1 MLSRADLATHAAVR
15 LTVSLPVSL
24 VAGLGAGFAFFRG
37 PAPLTPA
44 AAAAV
49 RAREVSTDAAAWPD
63 SPAATDAKAQRL
75 IAAALR
81 KGRRLERQDEMYRAI
96 EALTADDFRRLVT
109 DFGAVKA
116 MAEKLRDLDWETS
129 RALASG
135 LIARWLAVD
144 PGTVMTWA
152 PRMLELIPQNQNAR
166 GLILD
171 TLAAKRPAELLAL
184 VPACKDAA
192 ERADLISR
200 ALRELAAR
208 DLPQARAWL
217 AGCTEP
223 ADRRVAEKAVR
234 LGTVQGDPLSAVGLA
249 AALTN
254 NRIEAGEL
262 LRAAAGHA
270 AKIGT
275 GTLRAFATT
284 PMEPW
289 MVASVASVLAERE
302 PELGLDLALKIG
314 PDAQASSY
322 ALQQGFGALAA
333 RDPAQAVA
341 RLENLTAAQLTAA
354 VSGIGNVWVQR
365 DPAAAVAWLAQR
377 SPAERANP
385 SYSKYGSNDTL
396 LSAFGQWAEQ
406 AQGDAG
412 AWAAAQP
419 EGATRDALQTRLAQV
434 LADRGQPAEA
444 VQLLARFGSAAN
456 PKAVASVAEAWAR
469 SDPLAAADW
478 AIAQEP
484 GPAQNSAL
492 AGIVSTWAND
502 NPRGVEDWLAQFP
515 AGEARD
521 RSVAAF
527 LARGSS
533 WSAGSAEQLAEFD
546 AWFGL
551 IDDPLSRAQAAVQSF
566 WRRKERDPAGARAW
580 LAALPNLDPEVVRIT
595 LRDDR

>member
-1 MLSRADLATHAAVR
+1 
-15 LTVSLPVSL
+15 
-24 VAGLGAGFAFFRG
+24 
-37 PAPLTPA
+37 
-44 AAAAV
+44 
-49 RAREVSTDAAAWPD
+49 
-63 SPAATDAKAQRL
+63 
-75 IAAALR
+75 
-81 KGRRLERQDEMYRAI
+81 
-96 EALTADDFRRLVT
+96 
-109 DFGAVKA
+109 
-116 MAEKLRDLDWETS
+116 
-129 RALASG
+129 
-135 LIARWLAVD
+135 
-144 PGTVMTWA
+144 
-152 PRMLELIPQNQNAR
+152 MLELVPKNQNAR

-184 VPACKDAA
+184 VPACKDAE

-217 AGCTEP
+217 AGCTDP

-234 LGTVQGDPLSAVGLA
+234 LGTVQGDPLRAVGLA

-254 NRIEAGEL
+254 NRIEADEL

-270 AKIGT
+270 ARIGT
-275 GTLRAFATT
+275 GTLRALATT

-289 MVASVASVLAERE
+289 MAASVAGEIADRE
-302 PELGLDLALKIG
+302 PELALDLALKTG
-314 PDAQASSY
+314 TDAQISIY
-322 ALQQGFGALAA
+322 AVRRGFAALAG
-333 RDPAQAVA
+333 RDPAQAIA
-341 RLENLTAAQLTAA
+341 RLENLTAAQLAAA

-377 SPAERANP
+377 SPSERVNQE
-385 SYSKYGSNDTL
+385 YSKYGVNDML
-396 LSAFGQWAEQ
+396 LTAFGQWAEH

-456 PKAVASVAEAWAR
+456 PKAVANVAEAWAR
-469 SDPLAAADW
+469 SDPQAAADW
-478 AIAQEP
+478 AIAQPP

-492 AGIVSTWAND
+492 AGIVGTWAND

-533 WSAGSAEQLAEFD
+533 WSASSAEQLAEFD
-546 AWFGL
+546 AWFDL
-551 IDDPLSRAQAAVQSF
+551 IDDPWSRAQAAVQSF
-566 WRRKERDPAGARAW
+566 WRRKDRDPASARSW